1 MKKLYFEGMMQM
13 EERSLRI
20 TGADK
25 TFFTKITNA
34 LTKILIPTKIGINGM
49 LISIKRNN
57 LLKAF
62 ESYNAE
68 NENYNKDE
76 LEKKYDTAYEAYL
89 DSLDKY
95 VMDSIYKKVRNGTA
109 SEFEK
114 NAMSK
119 YYEVTSLKE
128 KEYMEYKYR
137 KQKYLIELDYEG
149 IKIGTKE
156 KLIER
161 YNQFY
166 ISKMDS
172 LYKSILKNYSIKVA
186 DNTNIYDS
194 TKEWIYTKIFYTL
207 EEYIEN
213 ILSLKIKIDY
223 DQNLKNI
230 ISEYEKYESYMV
242 GKLDTRDNI
251 EKNMVLLGLSR
262 KLFTHSLPLIVAEQC
277 YEKLL
282 KDARSLVQ
290 DTKIATK
297 REKAYAMLINLIED
311 YNIKLLSTKVYWES
325 PKDREEYKKFWNRY
339 QEISKLKETD
349 FIEYIKQ
356 KEILFIKN
364 DMKKLD
370 KGKTDYTKLLK
381 YFKRKLVDYGAI
393 REGINEKDI
402 TLDVTQRV
410 ASILKSKGYKVA
422 LTRVDDKYVSLQER
436 VEFSENEAPE
446 IFVSIHVNSAVAV
459 EPKGIETHYYHDY
472 SKELAKTVHAHL
484 IKGID
489 TKDRGLFK
497 SKFYV
502 INHTTVPAILVEMGF
517 ISNDE
522 ERAALVTDS
531 RKQKT
536 AKAIAEGIIE
546 YIKSQQ
552 SK

>member
-1 MKKLYFEGMMQM
+1 M
-13 EERSLRI
+13 EEKSLRI
-20 TGADK
+20 TGTNK
-25 TFFTKITNA
+25 TFINKITNT

-62 ESYNAE
+62 ENYNLD

-76 LEKKYDTAYEAYL
+76 LEKKYDSAYEAYL

-114 NAMSK
+114 DAMSK

-128 KEYMEYKYR
+128 NEYIEYKYR

-149 IKIGTKE
+149 IKVNGKE

-161 YNQFY
+161 YQEFY

-194 TKEWIYTKIFYTL
+194 TKEWIYIKIFHTL
-207 EEYIEN
+207 QEYIEK
-213 ILSLKIKIDY
+213 ILSLKIQINY
-223 DQNLKNI
+223 SENLKGVVT
-230 ISEYEKYESYMV
+230 EYEKYESYSV

-251 EKNMVLLGLSR
+251 EKNMVLLGISR

-290 DTKIATK
+290 DTKIAAK
-297 REKAYAMLINLIED
+297 REKAYSMLINLIED

-325 PKDREEYKKFWNRY
+325 PKERDEYKKFWSKY
-339 QEISKLKETD
+339 KEISKLKEND

-356 KEILFIKN
+356 KETLFIKN
-364 DMKKLD
+364 DLKNLG
-370 KGKTDYTKLLK
+370 KGKTDYTKLTK
-381 YFKRKLVDYGAI
+381 YYKRKLVDFGAMKVI
-393 REGINEKDI
+393 RNTVKSEG
-402 TLDVTQRV
+402 
-410 ASILKSKGYKVA
+410 
-422 LTRVDDKYVSLQER
+422 KYVK
-436 VEFSENEAPE
+436 V
-446 IFVSIHVNSAVAV
+446 
-459 EPKGIETHYYHDY
+459 
-472 SKELAKTVHAHL
+472 KEV
-484 IKGID
+484 
-489 TKDRGLFK
+489 
-497 SKFYV
+497 V
-502 INHTTVPAILVEMGF
+502 
-517 ISNDE
+517 
-522 ERAALVTDS
+522 
-531 RKQKT
+531 
-536 AKAIAEGIIE
+536 
-546 YIKSQQ
+546 
-552 SK
+552 